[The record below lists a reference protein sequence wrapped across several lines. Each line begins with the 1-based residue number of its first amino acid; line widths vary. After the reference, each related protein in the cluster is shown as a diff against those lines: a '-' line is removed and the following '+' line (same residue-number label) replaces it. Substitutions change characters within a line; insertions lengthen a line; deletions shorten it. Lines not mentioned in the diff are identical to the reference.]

1 MLHETQEQISIIRRF
16 NRYYTNLLGVL
27 DRHFLDGGLP
37 LPEVR
42 VLHEIG
48 RTPGC
53 TSKSLSAQ
61 LQMDAGYFSRILKR
75 LESYGFLERSPAPSD
90 GRAQC
95 LALTPAG
102 KTQWEEYN
110 RLSDAQ
116 IEQLLRP
123 LTPGRRAALVRD
135 MSSVETALTCG
146 EGLRLSDITVRDEL
160 RPGDIGAVSALHG
173 WAYREEYG
181 YSFAFEADVAASL
194 AHFLHHYD
202 PAHSRLW
209 CAEHHGQLA
218 GCIGLTDE
226 KTHAQLRW
234 FVLDPLYR
242 GLGLGKKLLQTA
254 LEHARQNGFQEARL
268 ETTCDLSR
276 AIYMYEKAGFQ
287 KIGEAPRSA
296 WREGLRI
303 YQFSRKL

>member
-1 MLHETQEQISIIRRF
+1 MLPETQEQISKIRQF

-27 DRHFLDGGLP
+27 DRHFLAGSLP

-53 TSKSLSAQ
+53 TSKTLSSQ

-75 LESYGFLERSPAPSD
+75 LETSGFLEKSPSPED

-102 KTQWEEYN
+102 RAQWEAYN
-110 RLSDAQ
+110 RRSNEQ

-123 LTPGRRAALVRD
+123 LPPSRRAALVCN
-135 MSSVETALTCG
+135 MSSIETALTCG
-146 EGLRLSDITVRDEL
+146 KGLRLSDITVRDEL

-202 PAHSRLW
+202 PGHDRLW

-242 GLGLGKKLLQTA
+242 GLGLGKQLLQTA
-254 LEHARQNGFQEARL
+254 LEHARKNGFPEARL
-268 ETTCDLSR
+268 DTTSDLRR
-276 AIYMYEKAGFQ
+276 AIGLYEKAGFQ
-287 KIGEAPRSA
+287 KTGEAPRPA

-303 YQFSRKL
+303 YQFSLKL